1 MFKRKI
7 LTLVCSLF
15 ISLNIG
21 LFVIPSNSINVYA
34 ESNNSVILE
43 TNDDVVQGNTYY
55 SYVYINSLE
64 NVATLDVSVHY
75 DSSALSVLDTYNQVS
90 CSLYDSSLNEDNVS
104 YSYIFNNEDI
114 SSKTCLLYFSYRISD
129 DANVGSSYFDIVIN
143 EAYDFSLNV
152 VSVEGTRKYITISE
166 KEVHKT
172 SYLYGTS
179 SIQTKKEEEFE
190 LTYRFSTY
198 QIASGSIEIQ
208 YDEEIFEF
216 VSLTQN
222 SFLNDKLVDINSSL
236 NGSVYISFLG
246 TEYANSTDIFNI
258 KFKTIKNETITS
270 QIKAVV
276 SDLYDLNLDYISC
289 SGFVTNVN
297 LTYDNSY
304 DDTLPKM
311 ILSSSYDSNNNQVIL
326 LAKLGPSSNLGAG
339 DFVIAWD
346 TAYFSYVSNC
356 KKFNPSFFNV
366 NDKFANEGTLKFSII
381 SLTNITDENDVIE
394 IIFDVNYPHD
404 ETAFQFTV
412 SGTGLADSLT
422 NPIYMNFVNCSQTI
436 PGKCTYGEWTT
447 TKEASC
453 TEAGSE
459 HRICSECG
467 HEETR
472 EIPAKGHSWEEEW
485 TIDIPATCEHEG
497 SKSHHCSECDAKK
510 DVTVISKTA
519 HNPAEPVRENEIPA
533 TCTEDGSYDEV
544 IYCKD
549 CGAEISREH
558 KTIAHE
564 GHSYGEWTTTKEA
577 SCTEAGSEHRICSEC
592 GHEETREIPAKGH
605 SYIHVDQIEPTKS
618 KEGVK
623 EHYMCEDCGELFVL
637 VDGKYIKVTSEEL
650 KIPKIESDS
659 YSGSIIG
666 TSIAVSILVITGI
679 CLLLIKK
686 KKRFNIK

>member
-1 MFKRKI
+1 MFIRKI
-7 LTLVCSLF
+7 LTLFSSLS
-15 ISLNIG
+15 ISLNVG
-21 LFVIPSNSINVYA
+21 LTGLPLSTINAYA
-34 ESNNSVILE
+34 ENINSVVLE
-43 TNDDVVQGNTYY
+43 TNDEVVQGNTYF
-55 SYVYINSLE
+55 SYVYIKSLE

-104 YSYIFNNEDI
+104 YSYIFNNDNI
-114 SSKTCLLYFSYRISD
+114 SSKTCLFYFSYKIND
-129 DANVGSSYFDIVIN
+129 DANIGGSYFDILIN

-152 VSVEGTRKYITISE
+152 ITLDGSRKYISISE
-166 KEVHKT
+166 KEVFKT
-172 SYLYGTS
+172 SYLYGIS

-190 LTYRFSTY
+190 LTYSFSAY
-198 QIASGSIEIQ
+198 EIASGSIEIQ
-208 YDEEIFEF
+208 YDEEVFEF

-222 SFLNDKLVDINSSL
+222 DFLNNKLVDINSSL

-246 TEYANSTDIFNI
+246 TEYANSTNIFNI

-276 SDLYDLNLDYISC
+276 SDLYDLDLDNIFCDS
-289 SGFVTNVN
+289 FVTNVI
-297 LTYDNSY
+297 LTYDSFY

-311 ILSSSYDSNNNQVIL
+311 FLSSSYDSNNNKVEL
-326 LAKLGPSSNLGAG
+326 LTKLGANSNLGAG
-339 DFVIAWD
+339 DFIITWD
-346 TAYFSYVSNC
+346 TEHFRYISYN

-366 NDKFANEGTLKFSII
+366 NDKFANEGMLKFSII
-381 SLTNITDENDVIE
+381 SLANINDENDVIK

-404 ETAFQFTV
+404 ETAFQFAI

-422 NPIYMNFVNCSQTI
+422 NSIYMNFVNCSQTI
-436 PGKCTYGEWTT
+436 PGKCTYGEWST
-447 TKEASC
+447 TKEPTC

-472 EIPAKGHSWEEEW
+472 EISAKGHSWEEEW
-485 TIDIPATCEHEG
+485 TIDIPANCEHEG

-510 DVTVISKTA
+510 DVTVIEKTV
-519 HNPAEPVRENEIPA
+519 HNPAEPVRENEISA

-577 SCTEAGSEHRICSEC
+577 SCTEAGSEHRICLEC
-592 GHEETREIPAKGH
+592 GHEETREISAKGH

-623 EHYMCEDCGELFVL
+623 EHYICEDCGELFVL
-637 VDGKYIKVTSEEL
+637 VDGKYIKATSEEL

-666 TSIAVSILVITGI
+666 TSIGVFILVIIGI